1 MHKRSSYILRQGFK
15 YKESKR
21 RSHRIRFSEL
31 EITRSNYSTIIPLSE
46 NDFLKSDL
54 LKYVGLRSLS
64 NASKLWEQDKKI
76 QHT

>member
-31 EITRSNYSTIIPLSE
+31 EITRSNYSAIIPLSE
-46 NDFLKSDL
+46 NDCDL